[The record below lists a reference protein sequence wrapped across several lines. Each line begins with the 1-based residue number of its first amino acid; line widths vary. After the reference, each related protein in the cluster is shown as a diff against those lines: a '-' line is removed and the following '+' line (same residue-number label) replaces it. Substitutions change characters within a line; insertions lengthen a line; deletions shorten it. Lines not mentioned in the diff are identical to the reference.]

1 MAKHQF
7 SITFNKV
14 YNQKFKKYK
23 SNYKKCIG
31 SNSTGNQYKCISMK
45 RIIRKYKDEDLNDVL
60 SSWESAS
67 KIAHPFLTEEFLTQ
81 ERYNIPN
88 VYLPIAETW
97 VVEQESLVIGFIA
110 LIGNEIGALF
120 VKPEFHGTGAG
131 RALMD
136 KAKTLRNN
144 LEVEVF
150 KENSIGRKF
159 YSSYGFETTK
169 EMIHEQTGNKLLR
182 LKFTPEKGL

>member
-1 MAKHQF
+1 
-7 SITFNKV
+7 
-14 YNQKFKKYK
+14 
-23 SNYKKCIG
+23 
-31 SNSTGNQYKCISMK
+31 MK

-110 LIGNEIGALF
+110 LIGNAIGALF
-120 VKPEFHGTGAG
+120 VKPQFHGTGAG
-131 RALMD
+131 RALMAR
-136 KAKTLRNN
+136 AKTLRSHPS
-144 LEVEVF
+144 VAVF
-150 KENSIGRKF
+150 QEHRVGRTF
-159 YSSYGFETTK
+159 SRSSGCGPT
-169 EMIHEQTGNKLLR
+169 
-182 LKFTPEKGL
+182 